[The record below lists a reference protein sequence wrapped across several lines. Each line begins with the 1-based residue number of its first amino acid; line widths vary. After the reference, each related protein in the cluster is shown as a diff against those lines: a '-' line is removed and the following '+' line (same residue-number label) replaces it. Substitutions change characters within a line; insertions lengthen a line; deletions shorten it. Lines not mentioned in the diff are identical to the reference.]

1 VGTLTL
7 EAPVLQD
14 LRFGARML
22 VKRPGFTALAAL
34 TLAVGIGATAAV
46 FSLVEGVLLTPP
58 PYQDPGRLVLVPSV
72 HVDSQQVERI
82 GPTPAIQWIDW
93 QQQATSFDAIAA
105 YSWTFNFVVDNGGS
119 ESFEGMVVTPDYF
132 RVIGVQPMLGRAF
145 VRSDTTPPAAAII
158 LGYECWQR
166 RFNGDPAI
174 VGRTVR
180 MSRRDTP
187 ATIVGVMPPRVRFLP
202 SPGASQEPNYDLNAT
217 IDFLMPG
224 APNPQRLKQSMWDV
238 VGRLKRG
245 VTPAQ
250 GQAELTTLAARQSQ
264 DDRDLDGRTPRVRL
278 LMTEVNGDGRRILL
292 PLFGAAVLVLVIA
305 CGNTAALLLVRG
317 LQRQQEYAVRTA
329 LGVGR
334 AALFRQVSVESLAL
348 AILGALGGVALAVA
362 IVRVFKAIGGH
373 AIPRLD
379 AVTIGWP
386 LLACGF
392 GSALLAALL
401 AGLVPAVRASRL
413 DPIEALKTAGPR
425 SSAGR
430 GDRRMLQAVTMI
442 QTALTLALL
451 VGAGLLIRTMHN
463 IAGVRSGYS
472 MNRVLTM
479 TVTAVQ
485 GDWLDFHHRALE
497 RVGRVPGVEQAAF
510 AWGTPLTGNDWP
522 GNIELEGYPVSK
534 PSDRIPLPL
543 RSVTPGYF
551 ALLALP
557 VVAGRDVRDSDT
569 RTAPAVA
576 VVNQELADR
585 YFPGGHAIG
594 RKFWIGGRDRPPT
607 EIVGI
612 VANARTG
619 GLTQAP
625 APEVYL
631 SLWQA
636 SAFSKDLVVRT
647 AGDPRSAVAAITREL
662 RAVDPTVAVER
673 VKTLDDIRS
682 DSLASRVF
690 ARQLLVGFSIVGTL
704 LTVVGVYGVLALSVA
719 SRRREIAI
727 RAAIGA
733 HRRDI
738 RNLVFGEGFR
748 LVFGGIVVGL
758 AASLGASRVLQSFLF
773 EVEPTDPTTLAGA
786 GVLFAAVTLL
796 AFWAPTRR
804 AAAVDPLEALRCE

>member
-1 VGTLTL
+1 MLH
-7 EAPVLQD
+7 D
-14 LRFGARML
+14 LRLAIRML
-22 VKRPGFTALAAL
+22 LKRPGFTAIAAL
-34 TLAVGIGATAAV
+34 TLALGIGATAAV

-58 PYQDPGRLVLVPSV
+58 PYRDPERLVLVPSV
-72 HVDSQQVERI
+72 RIDNQQVERI
-82 GPTPAIQWIDW
+82 GPTAAIQWMDW
-93 QQQATSFDAIAA
+93 QKQATSFEAIAA
-105 YSWTFNFVVDNGGS
+105 YAWTFNFVVDNGGS

-132 RVIGVQPMLGRAF
+132 SVIGVQPMLGRAF
-145 VRSDTTPPAAAII
+145 VASDTTPPAAAII

-166 RFNGDPAI
+166 RFNGDSAI
-174 VGRTVR
+174 VGRTIR

-187 ATIVGVMPPRVRFLP
+187 ATVVGVMPPRVRFLP
-202 SPGASQEPNYDLNAT
+202 SPGASQEPNYDINAA
-217 IDFLMPG
+217 IDFLTPG
-224 APNPQRLKQSMWDV
+224 APNPQRLKQTMWDV
-238 VGRLKRG
+238 VGRLKAG
-245 VTPAQ
+245 VTPEQ
-250 GQAELTTLAARQSQ
+250 GQAELVTLAARQAQ
-264 DDRDLDGRTPRVRL
+264 DDRDLEGRTPRVRP
-278 LMTEVNGDGRRILL
+278 LMAEVNGDGRRVLL
-292 PLFGAAVLVLVIA
+292 PLFGAALLVLVIA

-334 AALFRQVSVESLAL
+334 AALFRQVSIESFALAL
-348 AILGALGGVALAVA
+348 VGSGGGVALAVA
-362 IVRVFKAIGGH
+362 IVKVFKAIGGH

-379 AVTIGWP
+379 AVTVGWP
-386 LLACGF
+386 LLACGL
-392 GSALLAALL
+392 GSALLAAVL

-413 DPIEALKTAGPR
+413 NPIDALKAAGPR

-430 GDRRMLQAVTMI
+430 GDRRTLQAVTMI

-463 IAGVRSGYS
+463 VANVRSGYA
-472 MNRVLTM
+472 MDRILTM

-485 GDWLDFHHRALE
+485 GDWLDFHRRALE
-497 RVGRVPGVEQAAF
+497 RVGRVPGVQQAAF

-522 GNIELEGYPVSK
+522 GSIELEGHAVTK
-534 PSDRIPLPL
+534 PADRIALPL

-551 ALLALP
+551 ALLGVP
-557 VVAGRDVRDSDT
+557 IVGGRDFRDADT
-569 RTAPAVA
+569 RNAPSVA
-576 VVNQELADR
+576 IVNQELADR
-585 YFPGGHAIG
+585 YFAGEYPLG
-594 RKFWIGGRDRPPT
+594 KKLWLGGRDRPST
-607 EIVGI
+607 EIVGV

-619 GLTQAP
+619 DLTQAP

-682 DSLASRVF
+682 DSLASRIF
-690 ARQLLVGFSIVGTL
+690 ARQLLVGFSIVGTV

-727 RAAIGA
+727 RTAIGA

-748 LVFGGIVVGL
+748 LVFGGIVAGIV
-758 AASLGASRVLQSFLF
+758 ASLGVSRVLQSFLF
-773 EVEPTDPTTLAGA
+773 EVEPTDPGTLAAA
-786 GVLFAAVTLL
+786 GGLFAAVTLL